1 MNNRGT
7 FGKWGVSRVMENSGA
22 ELEICMLGGFTIYY
36 KGHPISFSKG
46 GRFKSIQL
54 LQILLIHMKTGISK
68 EELFQHLY
76 DWEVITDRNNS
87 LNSLIYRLKKQLVAA
102 GLPKEEYI
110 CLKNGICYWCSK
122 IETWVDSV
130 AMEELIDKAR
140 KSGDEEKEKL
150 LREACDLYQGEFLPE
165 NANEMWVAV
174 ENARLKAL
182 YEKAV
187 LELCEI
193 WKNQGEYQQMLELY
207 TRIAGFYPFEEWQVY
222 QIDCLL
228 EMGQHEKAYE
238 IYQQTVKAYSDELG
252 VPPSPRMVKRFQ
264 RMNGK
269 LINKENSLLKV
280 KEQLNEEKESA
291 GAYYCP
297 YPSFIDTY
305 RFVCRILERSGQSL
319 FLMLCG
325 LWYDDP
331 LERRDKD
338 DIDSLLAVI
347 EETLRRGDVFTK
359 YSSSQCLILLS
370 GTHSEDCEIIIERI
384 RRRFREAYPYITCQI
399 EYEIVEIIELAGK
412 IHNMHF

>member
-1 MNNRGT
+1 
-7 FGKWGVSRVMENSGA
+7 MESSGA
-22 ELEICMLGGFTIYY
+22 ELEVCMLGGFTIHY

-54 LQILLIHMKTGISK
+54 LQILLIHMKAGISK

-102 GLPKEEYI
+102 GLPKEDYI
-110 CLKNGICYWCSK
+110 SLKNGICSWCTE
-122 IETWVDSV
+122 ITTWVDSI
-130 AMEELIDKAR
+130 AMEELIEKAR
-140 KSGDEEKEKL
+140 EGSHEERERL
-150 LREACDLYQGEFLPE
+150 LKKACDLYQGEFLPE

-174 ENARLKAL
+174 ENTRLKAL
-182 YEKAV
+182 YEKGV
-187 LELCEI
+187 LELCGI
-193 WKNQGEYQQMLELY
+193 WEKQGEYQQMLELY
-207 TRIAGFYPFEEWQVY
+207 TRIAEFYPYEEWQVY

-228 EMGQHEKAYE
+228 EMGQYDKAYE
-238 IYQQTVKAYSDELG
+238 IYQKTVKTYSDELG
-252 VPPSPRMVKRFQ
+252 VPPSPRMVKQFQ
-264 RMNGK
+264 KMNGR
-269 LINKENSLLKV
+269 LINRENSLLKV
-280 KEQLNEEKESA
+280 KEQLSEEAESP

-325 LWYDDP
+325 LRYEGLSEKNEKEDMD
-331 LERRDKD
+331 R
-338 DIDSLLAVI
+338 LLKVI

-370 GTHSEDCEIIIERI
+370 GTHSEDCELIFGRI
-384 RRRFREAYPYITCQI
+384 RRRFQILYPHLSCRI

-412 IHNMHF
+412 FKELHF